1 MRGRRYYAGGGSIMP
16 ISNNMQYVDGA
27 SHEQGGVP
35 LASGD
40 EVEGGEVIQQAGS
53 PTNPSERVFS
63 DTLRIENDPNNP
75 TYAEAA
81 EILAQQKAQLEQ
93 ALLDIQAKRQGATEY
108 ASKRSIPERNTIE
121 RDIDKLGKKEIEIS
135 QQLQALE
142 EATNQLFAL
151 QEQQAEQMGYRDEQ
165 GMPNEY
171 TDGSTEQGMVQ
182 QGMMPQ
188 GGFRY
193 GGRGRRSYA
202 SGGYGQTIDNTTYNN
217 DTFQPD
223 AGNTGNWSAAGSA
236 LAGAG
241 AGAATGL
248 ALGTIVPGIGNVVG
262 GVVGGIVGLGA
273 GLVKGLFGR
282 KKAREEE
289 ERRQIE
295 ERNQLMQQIDRR
307 KTSDI
312 NALKGFADQQGS
324 ISDVNYYAKR
334 GGRLMDKGGLS
345 YIKGI
350 NPTLVSTTAKPFTID
365 RKALMKSGS
374 SGVVDSVSDIKAPG
388 LSSGNIMSLGAS
400 ALSAAGQ
407 TMMNI
412 DAYNRMK
419 RYAPKAPMYTKIN
432 KYNTEINTQNQE
444 NAINSAYDRAGKTVM
459 NNTNNAQVRRAYA
472 SNLAGQ
478 KASSLANMYTQKANT
493 VRDIQNKNVDLTNQ
507 ELEVNNRKL
516 DDYYE
521 RLNSFNMGLAN
532 MRTGIADQAF
542 GSINNII
549 DTANQMSTDNKTF
562 DVLLS
567 GAPDEVKNKLYKS
580 WYGRHGGITHK
591 GRRHVGRSR
600 KSLAYS

>member
-1 MRGRRYYAGGGSIMP
+1 MKGRRYYAGGGSVMP
-16 ISNNMQYVDGA
+16 ISSNMQYVDGA

-53 PTNPSERVFS
+53 PTNPNERVFS
-63 DTLRIENDPNNP
+63 DTLRIENNPNNP

-93 ALLDIQAKRQGATEY
+93 VLLDIQAKRQGATEY

-121 RDIDKLGKKEIEIS
+121 RDIDKLGKKEIEIV
-135 QQLQALE
+135 QQLQVLE

-151 QEQQAEQMGYRDEQ
+151 QEQQAAQMGYRDEQ

-182 QGMMPQ
+182 QGMVQQGMMPQGMMPQ

-202 SGGYGQTIDNTTYNN
+202 SGGYSQTIDNTTYN

-223 AGNTGNWSAAGSA
+223 AGNMGNWSVAGNA

-241 AGAATGL
+241 AGAAMGAT
-248 ALGTIVPGIGNVVG
+248 LGTVFPGIGNVVG

-273 GLVKGLFGR
+273 GLIKGFTGR
-282 KKAREEE
+282 KKMRQEEE
-289 ERRQIE
+289 QRQVT
-295 ERNQLMQQIDRR
+295 ERNELMQQIDRR
-307 KTSDI
+307 KTTDI

-324 ISDVNYYAKR
+324 INNVNYYAKR
-334 GGRLMDKGGLS
+334 GGRLMVNGGL
-345 YIKGI
+345 
-350 NPTLVSTTAKPFTID
+350 
-365 RKALMKSGS
+365 
-374 SGVVDSVSDIKAPG
+374 G
-388 LSSGNIMSLGAS
+388 LTSGNAMSLGS
-400 ALSAAGQ
+400 SVLSAAGQ

-444 NAINSAYDRAGKTVM
+444 NAINSAYDRASKTVM

-472 SNLAGQ
+472 SSLAGQ
-478 KASSLANMYTQKANT
+478 KASSLANLYTQKANT

-507 ELEVNNRKL
+507 ELEINNRKL

-521 RLNSFNMGLAN
+521 RLNSFNIGLTN

-542 GSINNII
+542 SSINGIV
-549 DTANQMSTDNKTF
+549 DTANQMSIDNKKF

-567 GAPDEVKNKLYKS
+567 DAPEEVRNKLYKA
-580 WYGRHGGITHK
+580 WYGRHGGITHR
-591 GRRHVGRSR
+591 GRRHIGRSR